1 MKIDLKNLTIKKVHE
16 SFLKGDFS
24 AVDLTNAYIDEIK
37 TKNTDVHAY
46 LEVFEDALESA
57 KQADEKIAEAKSQ
70 GKEVSLLTGIP
81 CGVKDNI
88 LIKGHVASASSKML
102 ENYHATYD
110 ATVIAKLKKE
120 GVVFLGRTNMDEFAM
135 GGSTENSA
143 FGPTKNPHDISRVA
157 GGSSGGSAAAV
168 AMDGALFTLGSDT
181 GGSIR
186 QPASFCGVVGLKPTY
201 GAVSRYGVMAMGS
214 SLDQI
219 GPIGKTVTDC
229 EIIFNAIRGQDI
241 KDGTTIGEDTYKS
254 DKIPGSTNMGAA
266 KKDLTKSIGG
276 QKPVIGVPRHFLG
289 GDGIDKAT
297 MKAFNESLETFKKK
311 GYEIRDIELPNI
323 SYSLLV
329 YYIVMPAEVSANM
342 ARFDGVRFGLH
353 KDGKNGIE
361 DYFESRRAGLGREVI
376 RRILL
381 GTYVLSSGYYDA
393 YYNRANAV
401 RRMITEDFNKAF
413 ESVDVIATPTA
424 PSPAF
429 KIGEKASDPMA
440 MYLEDI
446 FTVTANLTGMPALSV
461 PCGVATKNDGG
472 ISGKEKVDLPI
483 GLQLTARHADEST
496 LFSVGKDFLGEL

>member
-1 MKIDLKNLTIKKVHE
+1 MKIDIKNLTIATAHDH
-16 SFLKGDFS
+16 LMKGDFTS
-24 AVDLTNAYIDEIK
+24 VELTQAYIDEIK
-37 TKNTDVHAY
+37 RNNKDVNAY
-46 LEVFEDALESA
+46 LEVFDDALESA
-57 KQADEKIAEAKSQ
+57 RSADTKIKS
-70 GKEVSLLTGIP
+70 GKAALLTGIP
-81 CGVKDNI
+81 CGIKDNI
-88 LIKGHVASASSKML
+88 LIKGHIASAASKML
-102 ENYHATYD
+102 EDYHATYD
-110 ATVIAKLKKE
+110 ATVISKLKDE

-135 GGSTENSA
+135 GGSTEKSA
-143 FGPTKNPHDISRVA
+143 YGVTKNPHDLTRVS

-168 AMDGALFTLGSDT
+168 AMDGAIFTLGSDT

-219 GPIGKTVTDC
+219 GPIAKTVADC
-229 EIIFNAIRGQDI
+229 ETVFNIIKGNDP
-241 KDGTTIGEDTYKS
+241 KDGTTFSADTY
-254 DKIPGSTNMGAA
+254 A
-266 KKDLTKSIGG
+266 KKPLLGKTKPI
-276 QKPVIGVPRHFLG
+276 IGVPRHFLG
-289 GDGIDKAT
+289 GDGIDSAVLKSFNDSLASLKA
-297 MKAFNESLETFKKK
+297 K
-311 GYEIRDIELPNI
+311 GYEIRDIQLPNI
-323 SYSLLV
+323 SYSLMV

-353 KDGKNGIE
+353 KDGKTGIE

-424 PSPAF
+424 PSPSF
-429 KIGEKASDPMA
+429 KIGSKTSDPIA

-461 PCGVATKNDGG
+461 PCGVASKDTKAGRD
-472 ISGKEKVDLPI
+472 VDLPV

-496 LFSVGKDFLGEL
+496 LFKVGKELLGEL